1 MPDLIPIPVPQ
12 LNPNE
17 RESQIIELN
26 VDEGQAVRVGES
38 IAVFETT
45 KSTLELTVEA
55 DGYILGLAFAQ
66 GDTVTAGQLLCYL
79 ADRPDVPLP
88 TSAAAPTAH
97 PADELPAGLRI
108 TQPALA
114 LARSLGID
122 FSRLPLNTLVTE
134 TVVRGFAPAQLVL
147 PETGYGPNAL
157 IIYGGGGH
165 GKSLVELVRSLR
177 SFDLVGI
184 VDDGLPAGSSVL
196 GTPVLGGS
204 AVLDELTGHG
214 VRHAVNA
221 VGGIGNL
228 TPRLQVFE
236 RLKQAGFTFPTVVH
250 PSAVVEPSADLDAGV
265 QVFAH
270 AYIGSSVKVGFG
282 CIVNTGAILSHDCL
296 LGEIVNISPGGILA
310 GGVHVGVRTLIGM
323 GATVNLEVKIGA
335 GARVG
340 NGATV
345 KADVPD
351 GAVVRAGSIWP

>member
-17 RESQIIELN
+17 RESLIIELS
-26 VDEGQAVRVGES
+26 VREGQAVRAGEP

-45 KSTLELTVEA
+45 KSTLELPAEN

-66 GDTVTAGQLLCYL
+66 GDTVTAGQVLCYL
-79 ADRPDVPLP
+79 AERPDVPLP
-88 TSAAAPTAH
+88 ALEKPSTTGT
-97 PADELPAGLRI
+97 DELPAGLRI

-134 TVVRGFAPAQLVL
+134 AVVRGFAPARLTL

-165 GKSLVELVRSLR
+165 GKSLVDLVRSLR

-196 GTPVLGGS
+196 GAPVLGGS
-204 AVLDELTGHG
+204 SVLDELTAHG
-214 VRHAVNA
+214 VRQAINA

-228 TPRLQVFE
+228 APRLQVFE

-270 AYIGSSVKVGFG
+270 AYMGSSVKVGFG
-282 CIVNTGAILSHDCL
+282 SIVNTGAILSHDCVL
-296 LGEIVNISPGGILA
+296 EEIVNISPGGILA
-310 GGVHVGVRTLIGM
+310 GGVHVGARTLVGM
-323 GATVNLEVKIGA
+323 GVTVNLEVKIGA

-351 GAVVRAGSIWP
+351 GAVVRAGSVWP